1 MIPQPPPAENADRTA
16 QLMIG
21 GERIIKLLG
30 QPHLADYLR
39 FFRNRVVDGDA
50 VSPRALAAEWKQAND
65 IYYALLTEQAGIAET
80 IEDVPLP
87 SELTDIAA
95 ELVSHDQYRQAY
107 DSVATEIR
115 WVELSK
121 LVVSQGSVGLDHSD
135 ILRQRLGPSQTN
147 AELFDF
153 CLPRTMDSAPVSLV
167 RLPGD
172 RYLFTSQSTDLRFHE
187 VQRLSADQAR
197 AIASFGP
204 VTTGLLLPIGY
215 GANLL
220 SGIGSD
226 KRIVLQNGYHRAY
239 SMLAHGITHAPM
251 VVERVSCLDEL
262 DLVGSDDVTDD
273 PAHYFRSPRP
283 PLLMDFLN
291 PALTRQVVVYP
302 LETRVEIEIK
312 VRTSTG
318 PAARVVS

>member
-1 MIPQPPPAENADRTA
+1 MELTPPNAETADGPAPHDSR
-16 QLMIG
+16 
-21 GERIIKLLG
+21 GERIVKLLG

-39 FFRNRVVDGDA
+39 FFQNRVIGGETA
-50 VSPRALAAEWKQAND
+50 SPRALAAEWRRAND
-65 IYYALLTEQAGIAET
+65 IYYALLTEQAGLAET
-80 IEDVPLP
+80 IEDLPLP
-87 SELTDIAA
+87 AELTELAA
-95 ELVSHDQYRQAY
+95 ELVSQAQYLQAY

-135 ILRQRLGPSQTN
+135 LLRKRLGASRTIN
-147 AELFDF
+147 DLFDF
-153 CLPRTMDSAPVSLV
+153 CLPRRTDSAPISMV

-172 RYLFTSQSTDLRFHE
+172 RYIFTSASTDLRFHD
-187 VQRLSADQAR
+187 VQRMSAAQAR
-197 AIASFGP
+197 TISSFGP
-204 VTTGLLLPIGY
+204 VTTGLILPIGY

-239 SMLAHGITHAPM
+239 CMLAHGITHAPM

-262 DLVGSDDVTDD
+262 NLVGSDDVTDD

-283 PLLMDFLN
+283 PLLKDFLD
-291 PALTRQVVVYP
+291 PELTRQVLIHR
-302 LETRVEIEIK
+302 LETRVELEIK

-318 PAARVVS
+318 PAPRMIS

>member
-1 MIPQPPPAENADRTA
+1 MEPSSPNAETADGPAQHAPR
-16 QLMIG
+16 
-21 GERIIKLLG
+21 GERIVKLLG

-39 FFRNRVVDGDA
+39 FFQNRVIGGET
-50 VSPRALAAEWKQAND
+50 VSPRVLAAEWRQAND

-80 IEDVPLP
+80 IEDLPLP
-87 SELTDIAA
+87 EELTGLAA
-95 ELVSHDQYRQAY
+95 DLASQDQYLQAY

-115 WVELSK
+115 WVELAK

-135 ILRQRLGPSQTN
+135 LLRKRLGSSRTTTD
-147 AELFDF
+147 LFDF
-153 CLPRTMDSAPVSLV
+153 CLPRTTDSAPISMV

-187 VQRLSADQAR
+187 VQRMTAEQAR
-197 AIASFGP
+197 AVASFGP
-204 VTTGLLLPIGY
+204 VATGLILPVGY

-262 DLVGSDDVTDD
+262 NLVGSDDVTDD

-283 PLLMDFLN
+283 PLLKDFLD
-291 PALTRQVVVYP
+291 PALTRQVLVYA
-302 LETRVEIEIK
+302 LETRVELEIK

-318 PAARVVS
+318 PAPRVVS

>member
-1 MIPQPPPAENADRTA
+1 MTPLPPTADGATRNPQQTP
-16 QLMIG
+16 G
-21 GERIIKLLG
+21 GERIVKLLG

-39 FFRNRVVDGDA
+39 FFRNRVIDGDTVA
-50 VSPRALAAEWKQAND
+50 PRIVAAEWRQAND
-65 IYYALLTEQAGIAET
+65 IYYALLTDEAGIADT
-80 IEDVPLP
+80 IDDLPLP
-87 SELTDIAA
+87 A
-95 ELVSHDQYRQAY
+95 ELSEPATELSSQDEYQQAY
-107 DSVATEIR
+107 DSVETEIR

-121 LVVSQGSVGLDHSD
+121 LVVSQASVGLDHTD
-135 ILRQRLGPSQTN
+135 VLRERLTSAKTTID
-147 AELFDF
+147 LFDF
-153 CLPRTMDSAPVSLV
+153 CLPRTFTAPPVNMV

-172 RYLFTSQSTDLRFHE
+172 RYVFTSLSTDLRFHE
-187 VQRLSADQAR
+187 IQRLSAAQAS
-197 AIASFGP
+197 AISSFGP
-204 VTTGLLLPIGY
+204 VTTGLVLPVGF

-239 SMLAHGITHAPM
+239 SMLAQGITHAPM

-262 DLVGSDDVTDD
+262 NLVGSDDVTDD

-283 PLLMDFLN
+283 PLLKDFLN

-302 LETRVEIEIK
+302 LETRVELEIK

-318 PAARVVS
+318 PAPRAVS

>member
-1 MIPQPPPAENADRTA
+1 MESSHHQADHSGTTTQSR
-16 QLMIG
+16 QS
-21 GERIIKLLG
+21 GERIVKLLG

-39 FFRNRVVDGDA
+39 FFASRVIDGETI
-50 VSPRALAAEWKQAND
+50 SPKALAAEWRKAND
-65 IYYALLTEQAGIAET
+65 RYYALLTEQAGVAET
-80 IEDVPLP
+80 IEDLPLP
-87 SELTDIAA
+87 AA
-95 ELVSHDQYRQAY
+95 LEEPAAKLVAQDHYLQAY
-107 DSVATEIR
+107 NSVHTDIR
-115 WVELSK
+115 WVELAK

-135 ILRQRLGPSQTN
+135 GLRKKLGDDRALT
-147 AELFDF
+147 ELFDF
-153 CLPRTMDSAPVSLV
+153 CLPRTHRPAPVSMV

-172 RYLFTSQSTDLRFHE
+172 RYIFTSQSTDLRFHE
-187 VQRLSADQAR
+187 TQRMTAAQAQS
-197 AIASFGP
+197 IASFGP
-204 VTTGLLLPIGY
+204 VTTGLMLPVGY

-251 VVERVSCLDEL
+251 VIERVSCLDEL
-262 DLVGSDDVTDD
+262 NLVGSDDVTDD

-283 PLLMDFLN
+283 PLLMDFLD
-291 PALTRQVVVYP
+291 PELTRQVVVHP

-318 PAARVVS
+318 PAPRHVA